1 METPKGYD
9 IYRLLDGTEVL
20 RSPEDRVLFH
30 RTSNVGMPLTVDAD
44 VIIDEVLDTLD
55 ETNRQI
61 EVLSDSLNR
70 IEELLTDDLSVN
82 SQAINAIIGITK
94 RDIKERR
101 YGRNIV

>member
-30 RTSNVGMPLTVDAD
+30 RTSNTRMPLTVDAD

-70 IEELLTDDLSVN
+70 IEELLTDDLSLN
-82 SQAINAIIGITK
+82 AQAINAIIGTTR
-94 RDIKERR
+94 RDIEEHR

>member
-20 RSPEDRVLFH
+20 RSPEDRVLFQ
-30 RTSNVGMPLTVDAD
+30 RTSSDAMPITVDAD
-44 VIIDEVLDTLD
+44 TVIDDVLDTLH

-61 EVLSDSLNR
+61 DVLSDSLNR
-70 IEELLTDDLSVN
+70 IEELLTDDLSIN
-82 SQAINAIIGITK
+82 AQAINAIVATTR
-94 RDIKERR
+94 RDLEESL